1 MFIRILNKA
10 HPPAVQG
17 KFSQIILFK
26 GVLSNAYINL
36 QKKKIRMLIIIMYLA
51 YN

>member
-36 QKKKIRMLIIIMYLA
+36 QKKIRMLIIIMYLA

>member
-10 HPPAVQG
+10 HPPAAQG
-17 KFSQIILFK
+17 KFSQIIFLK
-26 GVLSNAYINL
+26 IVLSNAYINL
-36 QKKKIRMLIIIMYLA
+36 QKRMIIIIMYLL